1 MACRQETFSI
11 LRTYDGLMRD
21 EETSVV
27 LTNVRHSAKT
37 RLYDSESC
45 VCGYALTNAA
55 GRGVS
60 VSLSYAG
67 SYLTNMVYA
76 LPNGSTFAV
85 GLTRKASR
93 MHLVARRDY
102 SFNGSPTYWYST
114 DYDLLNRPTNAV
126 DSVSLVREWLY
137 NRRSELAAAS
147 IGTNLYG
154 YAYDTIG
161 NRLWAADN
169 LATNAYS
176 ANNLNQY
183 SSILRDSA
191 SPREPTYD
199 ADGNMTDDGTFAYAY
214 DAENRLLSTASATET
229 NGAIRVLNAYDHRNR
244 RIRKTVQRLSVTVA
258 PPPSPPVETREWQ
271 TVATHT
277 FVWDGNNIVLEKIQ
291 FASGATRTAEYFW
304 RGERV

>member
-11 LRTYDGLMRD
+11 LRTYDGLMRN

-37 RLYDSESC
+37 RLYDSESR
-45 VCGYALTNAA
+45 VCGYALTNAV

-67 SYLTNMVYA
+67 SYVTNMVYA
-76 LPNGSTFAV
+76 LPDGNTFAV
-85 GLTRKASR
+85 GLERKASR
-93 MHLVARRDY
+93 RYLVARRDHV
-102 SFNGSPTYWYST
+102 FNGLPVYWYST
-114 DYDLLNRPTNAV
+114 GYDLLGRPTNAV

-137 NRRSELAAAS
+137 NRRSELASAQ
-147 IGTNLYG
+147 IGQNLYG

-169 LATNAYS
+169 LVTNTYS

-191 SPREPTYD
+191 SPREPAYD
-199 ADGNMTDDGTFAYAY
+199 ADGNMTGDGTFDYAY
-214 DAENRLLSTASATET
+214 DAVNRLLSATSAAET

-244 RIRKTVQRLSVTVA
+244 RIRKTVQRFSISVT
-258 PPPSPPVETREWQ
+258 PPPSPPIETR
-271 TVATHT
+271 VN
-277 FVWDGNNIVLEKIQ
+277 DILP
-291 FASGATRTAEYFW
+291 
-304 RGERV
+304 